1 MLDKLKQFIA
11 RYQEIDRL
19 MQDPNVL
26 SNPAKVGLLMKE
38 QGQLKKYYELHQE
51 IEQVRKLVA
60 ESKKVMAEEKE
71 PELRQ
76 LAEEDLQR
84 ATAEEAKLIE
94 RMEELLLDEPSDA
107 DRGVIIEIRPGTGGE
122 EAALFAGDLFRMYSK
137 YIERKGWS
145 LDIIELS
152 ESSLKGIKSAT
163 FTVRGTGAWRALK
176 WEGGTH
182 RVQRVPATEASGR
195 IHTSAATVA
204 VLPEAEDVD
213 IELKPQELKIDTAC
227 SGGPGGQHVNKTES
241 KVIITHLPTG
251 ITVYSQTDRSQHRN
265 RELAMMLLKAKLKE
279 HYDSQKN
286 KEQSNMRKAQIG
298 TGDRSEKIRTY
309 NFPQN
314 RVTDHRIEFTS
325 HRLEEI
331 LAGGLDELTEALMAA
346 EKKKKVEAL
355 HKEQTAK

>member
-1 MLDKLKQFIA
+1 MLDKLNQFVH
-11 RYQEIDRL
+11 RFEEINRL
-19 MQDPNVL
+19 IEDPAII
-26 SNPAKVGLLMKE
+26 SNPAKMGILMKE
-38 QGQLKKYYELHQE
+38 RGRLEKYYALHQE
-51 IEQVRKLVA
+51 IERVRSLVA
-60 ESKKVMAEEKE
+60 ESKKVIAEEKE

-76 LAEEDLQR
+76 IAEEDLKR
-84 ATAEEAKLIE
+84 ASEEEARLVE
-94 RMEELLLDEPSDA
+94 TMEDMLLDEPTDA

-137 YIERKGWS
+137 FIERKRWQM
-145 LDIIELS
+145 DILEFS

-163 FTVRGTGAWRALK
+163 FSVHGTGAWRALK

-204 VLPEAEDVD
+204 VLPEAEDVE

-279 HYDSQKN
+279 HLDAQKN
-286 KEQSNMRKAQIG
+286 KEQSTMRKAQIG

-309 NFPQN
+309 NFPQS
-314 RVTDHRIEFTS
+314 RVTDHRINFNS
-325 HRLEEI
+325 HRLAEI
-331 LAGGLDELTEALMAA
+331 LEGDLDELTAELMAT

-355 HKEQTAK
+355 HKEQAR